1 MLIIVV
7 VSNTYKR
14 NGTFLKKLFMV
25 KIVDFKS
32 ELTPIG
38 VVEINQELI
47 IDYVLKID
55 IKAVRTVEVEW
66 IEVEIPLDE
75 SPD

>member
-1 MLIIVV
+1 
-7 VSNTYKR
+7 
-14 NGTFLKKLFMV
+14 MV